1 MKKLYTLTLLLALCL
16 AAQAQNSQGTS
27 GSSSTPSASEDT
39 SSSQYEEVK
48 RIGAAADVMDAIMAA
63 PDKGIPEEV
72 LGSARC
78 IAVIPSMLNAGFVF
92 GGRYGKGVATCRTD
106 KGWSAPA
113 PIRIEGGSWGLQIG
127 GQAVDLVML
136 IMNDNGMNNLLSS
149 KFKIGADVSA
159 AAGPVGRH
167 AAADTDWKM
176 RAQVLNYSRA
186 RGLFAGITLNGA
198 VLKQDKDDTRDLYGR
213 MVPFRTILRGGV
225 PTPEGAQRF
234 VNTVGKYAPQKATT
248 TASSSKESG
257 STTRNSSTANQEHG
271 VGSTTSTAPASGA
284 PAGSSTT
291 SAGTPA
297 AEAPGGATG
306 ASSSEAVKSQIET
319 KLRAEPSFN
328 ADNIRVTVT
337 EDEVELAGTVPTNS
351 DRDTAVRIA
360 QQNATGRRVSD
371 RLVVSS
377 GEMNPTSTQSE
388 EAPK

>member
-1 MKKLYTLTLLLALCL
+1 MHKKLMTMLCALSMLACS
-16 AAQAQNSQGTS
+16 AAQAQNSQSTNTS
-27 GSSSTPSASEDT
+27 SNAASENP
-39 SSSQYEEVK
+39 SSPQYEETK
-48 RIGAAADVMDAIMAA
+48 RIAAAADVLDAIMAA

-72 LGSARC
+72 LGSAKC

-113 PIRIEGGSWGLQIG
+113 PVRIEGGSWGLQIG

-198 VLKQDKDDTRDLYGR
+198 VMKQDKDDTRDLYGR
-213 MVPFRTILRGGV
+213 MVPFRTILRGNIA
-225 PTPEGAQRF
+225 TPEGAQRF
-234 VNTVGKYAPQKATT
+234 VNTVVKYAP
-248 TASSSKESG
+248 ESG
-257 STTRNSSTANQEHG
+257 SATATSSK
-271 VGSTTSTAPASGA
+271 P
-284 PAGSSTT
+284 SSTT
-291 SAGTPA
+291 THTGTQAGHPAASTPA
-297 AEAPGGATG
+297 TSTPPSGTTSPAPAATG
-306 ASSSEAVKSQIET
+306 TSSSDAVKSQIES
-319 KLRAEPSFN
+319 KLRAEPTFDGSGV
-328 ADNIRVTVT
+328 RVTVT
-337 EDEVELAGTVPTNS
+337 DDEVELAGSVPTNS

-360 QQNATGRRVSD
+360 QENAAGRRVSD
-371 RLVVSS
+371 RMTVAADSA
-377 GEMNPTSTQSE
+377 NTQTE

>member
-1 MKKLYTLTLLLALCL
+1 MYKAMTTIVCVLALLAGIDM
-16 AAQAQNSQGTS
+16 QAQTNKDTA
-27 GSSSTPSASEDT
+27 SSAENPDSP
-39 SSSQYEEVK
+39 QYQEVK

-72 LGSARC
+72 LGSAKC

-92 GGRYGKGVATCRTD
+92 GGRYGKGVATCRTE
-106 KGWSAPA
+106 KGWSSPA

-198 VLKQDKDDTRDLYGR
+198 VIKQDQDDTRDLYGR
-213 MVPFRTILRGGV
+213 MVPFRTILRGNIA
-225 PTPEGAQRF
+225 TPEGAQRF
-234 VNTVGKYAPQKATT
+234 VNTVAKYAP
-248 TASSSKESG
+248 SE
-257 STTRNSSTANQEHG
+257 
-271 VGSTTSTAPASGA
+271 
-284 PAGSSTT
+284 
-291 SAGTPA
+291 
-297 AEAPGGATG
+297 G
-306 ASSSEAVKSQIET
+306 ASSAKSTTTSHTETAAPTSQTATESKPAAQPESSTPPAQPEAPAAASTVSSDSVKSQIESG
-319 KLRAEPSFN
+319 LRSEPSFD
-328 ADNIRVTVT
+328 ASKVRVTVT
-337 EDEVELAGTVPTNS
+337 EDEVELTGSVPSNS

-360 QQNATGRRVSD
+360 QQNSAGRRVAD
-371 RLVVSS
+371 RLTVSAEGQPS
-377 GEMNPTSTQSE
+377 ATETQ
-388 EAPK
+388 PK

>member
-1 MKKLYTLTLLLALCL
+1 MYKKLLSIACAVSLLPGL
-16 AAQAQNSQGTS
+16 AALAQTS
-27 GSSSTPSASEDT
+27 TPSSSTASENP
-39 SSSQYEEVK
+39 SSPQYEEVK
-48 RIGAAADVMDAIMAA
+48 RIGAASDVMDAIMAA

-92 GGRYGKGVATCRTD
+92 GGRYGKGVATCRTE
-106 KGWSAPA
+106 KGWSSPA

-198 VLKQDKDDTRDLYGR
+198 VIKQDQDDTRDLYGR
-213 MVPFRTILRGGV
+213 MVPFRTILRGNIA
-225 PTPEGAQRF
+225 TPEGAQRF
-234 VNTVGKYAPQKATT
+234 VSTVAKYAPAEE
-248 TASSSKESG
+248 ASSAARAGATSKSEP
-257 STTRNSSTANQEHG
+257 AAHAEQPAA
-271 VGSTTSTAPASGA
+271 VPQSTAPAE
-284 PAGSSTT
+284 PAS
-291 SAGTPA
+291 SAG
-297 AEAPGGATG
+297 TG
-306 ASSSEAVKSQIET
+306 ASSAAPAAAPAPAAAASSDNVKSQIENG
-319 KLRAEPSFN
+319 LRSEPSF
-328 ADNIRVTVT
+328 DTSKVRVTVT
-337 EDEVELAGTVPTNS
+337 EDEVELAGSVPTNS

-360 QQNATGRRVSD
+360 QQNSAGRRVSD
-371 RLVVSS
+371 RLTISA
-377 GEMNPTSTQSE
+377 GAAEPATTQSQE
-388 EAPK
+388 PPK

>member
-1 MKKLYTLTLLLALCL
+1 MHKKLMTMLCALSMLACS
-16 AAQAQNSQGTS
+16 AAQAQNSQ
-27 GSSSTPSASEDT
+27 STNT
-39 SSSQYEEVK
+39 SSNTASDNPSSPQYEEAK
-48 RIGAAADVMDAIMAA
+48 RIGAAADVLDAIMAA

-72 LGSARC
+72 LGSAKC

-113 PIRIEGGSWGLQIG
+113 PVRIEGGSWGLQIG

-198 VLKQDKDDTRDLYGR
+198 VMKQDKDDTRDLYGR
-213 MVPFRTILRGGV
+213 MVPFRTILRGNIA
-225 PTPEGAQRF
+225 TPEGAQRF
-234 VNTVGKYAPQKATT
+234 VNTVAKYAPESGSA
-248 TASSSKESG
+248 TASSSK
-257 STTRNSSTANQEHG
+257 
-271 VGSTTSTAPASGA
+271 P
-284 PAGSSTT
+284 SSTT
-291 SAGTPA
+291 THTGTQADHPAASTPA
-297 AEAPGGATG
+297 TSTPPSGTTTPAPAATG
-306 ASSSEAVKSQIET
+306 TSSSDAVKSQIES
-319 KLRAEPSFN
+319 KLRAEPTFDGSGV
-328 ADNIRVTVT
+328 RVTVT
-337 EDEVELAGTVPTNS
+337 DDEVELAGSVPTNS

-360 QQNATGRRVSD
+360 QENAAGRRVSD
-371 RLVVSS
+371 RMTVAADSA
-377 GEMNPTSTQSE
+377 NTQTE

>member
-1 MKKLYTLTLLLALCL
+1 MHKKLMTILCALSMLACC
-16 AAQAQNSQGTS
+16 AAQAQNSQSTN
-27 GSSSTPSASEDT
+27 SSSNTTSDNP
-39 SSSQYEEVK
+39 SSSQYVEVK
-48 RIGAAADVMDAIMAA
+48 RIGAAADVLDAIMAA

-72 LGSARC
+72 LGSAKC

-92 GGRYGKGVATCRTD
+92 GGRYGKGVATCRTE

-113 PIRIEGGSWGLQIG
+113 PVRIEGGSWGLQIG

-198 VLKQDKDDTRDLYGR
+198 VMKQDKDDTRDLYGR
-213 MVPFRTILRGGV
+213 MVPFRTILRGNIA
-225 PTPEGAQRF
+225 TPEGAQRF
-234 VNTVGKYAPQKATT
+234 VNTVAKYAP
-248 TASSSKESG
+248 ES
-257 STTRNSSTANQEHG
+257 A
-271 VGSTTSTAPASGA
+271 TSTASTSKPGTHTTTTPERPATSTTTPAS
-284 PAGSSTT
+284 S
-291 SAGTPA
+291 TPA
-297 AEAPGGATG
+297 ATATNPAPGATPT
-306 ASSSEAVKSQIET
+306 SSSEAVKSQIES
-319 KLRAEPSFN
+319 KLHSEPTFDGSGV
-328 ADNIRVTVT
+328 RVTVT
-337 EDEVELAGTVPTNS
+337 DDEVELAGTVPTNS

-360 QQNATGRRVSD
+360 RENAAGRRVSD
-371 RLVVSS
+371 RMTVSADS
-377 GEMNPTSTQSE
+377 ANTQTE